1 MALPAPHPRANEPLK
16 QTVSAINAR
25 ATAGAATR
33 FVNVKAHQGE
43 PLNEAA
49 DSTAA
54 ELDPCRPLSLDAGAV
69 YYYHR
74 DAPVEWDSQLRD
86 HLVQV
91 AADVNLQ
98 RIGREQ

>member
-1 MALPAPHPRANEPLK
+1 MALPAPHLRAIETDC
-16 QTVSAINAR
+16 QRHERAR
-25 ATAGAATR
+25 CCCAATR